1 MSRKRIRVGRSP
13 AGYAHAPY
21 GTPPQAT
28 AAQQATT
35 AQHTATAQRAAV
47 PAPPPPRGM
56 PPHPASRP
64 PAPARSAAG
73 PSRDAAGPSPDAAA
87 PSPDAAAP
95 SDGAAVG
102 AAASSA
108 PTPGPYQ
115 TASFASPLPTALP
128 DTLRDVGEQALG
140 AVRRWADPRER
151 ELRKR
156 RRARRRGVRLG
167 TVSG

>member
-1 MSRKRIRVGRSP
+1 ILSPYTSLFRS
-13 AGYAHAPY
+13 
-21 GTPPQAT
+21 
-28 AAQQATT
+28 
-35 AQHTATAQRAAV
+35 
-47 PAPPPPRGM
+47 APPPPRGM

-167 TVSG
+167 TASRSEERRVGKEGTA